1 MDTKSI
7 DGLIQPRVYQLYGDQ
22 IDSKQAME
30 PLAISAGPGPL
41 CGFDY
46 LTIDTENNR
55 VSITGY
61 NKEGIDLTH
70 LDRSIKS
77 TVIGHSKLTVL
88 SDKTNTAGLVN
99 NAYISRD
106 GLLHIVNEVNLDF
119 TPSNGWPNLKYPQ
132 NSVVFALKVKHTYI
146 DQVHNY
152 DPTESDWSIVEIS
165 DFNNISGG
173 LERLMSLSYGEALDS
188 LTGNGLLD
196 LNTEVLIGLYIIG
209 WSPAWGN
216 FNEVRTYKPVMNM
229 IGNRLSLVYYGAK
242 RSTLMDILSNQVIVS
257 ELEAHRSN
265 TTGYLSMD
273 IQNNV
278 PSIKLQYLDK
288 VGEVDPTHIRLDT
301 SDIREDGSG
310 HFVIVI
316 LDHYGILSKVDL
328 NTLMIN
334 AIEDAFISNTRPRAE
349 FIQVYTEKIP
359 TDLPPLYYY
368 KYHFMFWV
376 DPGFN
381 NITTTGG
388 GVKIRGIAKINL

>member
-1 MDTKSI
+1 MDTKSV

-30 PLAISAGPGPL
+30 PLAISEGPGPL

-46 LTIDTENNR
+46 LAIDTENNV

-61 NKEGIDLTH
+61 NKEGIDLDH

-119 TPSNGWPNLKYPQ
+119 TPSNGWPNLNSPQ
-132 NSVVFALKVKHTYI
+132 KSVVFALKVKHTYI
-146 DQVHNY
+146 DQVHKY
-152 DPTESDWSIVEIS
+152 DPTESDWSIIEIN
-165 DFNNISGG
+165 DFNISGG
-173 LERLMSLSYGEALDS
+173 LERLMNLSYGEVIDS

-209 WSPAWGN
+209 WSPAWN
-216 FNEVRTYKPVMNM
+216 TFTEVRTYKPVMKM
-229 IGNRLSLVYYGAK
+229 LGNSLSLVYYGAK
-242 RSTLMDILSNQVIVS
+242 KSTLMDILSNQVILS

-265 TTGYLSMD
+265 TTGYISMN
-273 IQNNV
+273 IQKGV
-278 PSIKLQYLDK
+278 PSLKLQYLDK
-288 VGEVDPTHIRLDT
+288 VEGIPASYIQLDT

-310 HFVIVI
+310 YFVIEVS
-316 LDHYGILSKVDL
+316 DHSGILSKVDL

-334 AIEDAFISNTRPRAE
+334 ATIAYLINGTRPRAE
-349 FIQVYTEKIP
+349 FIQVDTKEIPSEVPQPYYT
-359 TDLPPLYYY
+359 
-368 KYHFMFWV
+368 KYNFKFLV
-376 DPGFN
+376 DPGSDITLGV
-381 NITTTGG
+381 NI
-388 GVKIRGIAKINL
+388 KGIANINL